1 MKICEFIHGMRN
13 SNVKKQRIP
22 VWAKIIGGV
31 IAFASANL
39 VCGICIAKRNMNK
52 VNRTKGQNNLVNTT
66 ILKRGKV
73 DIADNTDNA
82 YIACFTGALDIN
94 VSYPEKQN
102 MNVELTSVLA
112 DVKIHIPE
120 NVRIICDG
128 PMGVNCSSARDD
140 IDMKDLPEIHFKIES
155 KLSKVVFV
163 TEQ

>member
-1 MKICEFIHGMRN
+1 MNICDFMPEMKYDNG
-13 SNVKKQRIP
+13 KKQRIP
-22 VWAKIIGGV
+22 VWTKIIGGV
-31 IAFASANL
+31 VAFASAAL

-52 VNRTKGQNNLVNTT
+52 VNRAEGQNNLVNTT
-66 ILKRGKV
+66 ILKRGEV
-73 DIADNTDNA
+73 NINANTDNA

-112 DVKIHIPE
+112 NVKIHIPE

-128 PMGVNCSSARDD
+128 PMGANCSSAHDD

-163 TEQ
+163 TE